1 MRGYNAGAMPE
12 RPDVDVAIVGAGA
25 AGLATAIFATR
36 RRATLRVR
44 VLDGARTPGA
54 KILVS
59 GGGRCNV
66 TNASVTPADFN
77 GGRPAIVKHVL
88 RALPVPATIA
98 FFRELGVAL
107 HEEERGKLFPDSHR
121 SRDVLDALLR
131 ELGRLGVELC
141 AGHRVAA
148 ISRVGDRFSI
158 DTSQG
163 PLTARAVVLAT
174 GGLALPKTGSDGAGY
189 AFAQRLGHT
198 IVPTTPAL
206 VPLVVDAAAP
216 RQFHAR
222 VSGVSQPV
230 RLTVRA
236 GETPIARI
244 DGPLLWTHVGISGP
258 AALDASRH
266 WLRAELEGA
275 VPSLAAD
282 LAPGERFETLE
293 ARWLDLARR
302 QPRASIARTIAAT
315 LPASVA
321 DAVCDALAID
331 ADTTLATL
339 TRDARRTL
347 LHTIAAW
354 PIAVTGS
361 RGYTYAE
368 VTAGGVALDEI
379 DPRTMASRCCPG
391 LYLVGEILDVD
402 GRLGG
407 FNFQWAWST
416 AKVAGDALSLFA

>member
-1 MRGYNAGAMPE
+1 
-12 RPDVDVAIVGAGA
+12 
-25 AGLATAIFATR
+25 
-36 RRATLRVR
+36 VR
-44 VLDGARTPGA
+44 VLDGARSPGA

-66 TNASVTPADFN
+66 TNAAVTPADFN
-77 GGRPAIVKHVL
+77 GGRPALVKQVL

-121 SRDVLDALLR
+121 SRDVLDALVR
-131 ELGRLGVELC
+131 ELGRLGIELR
-141 AGHRVAA
+141 AGHRVMA
-148 ISRVGDRFSI
+148 ISRVDDGFAI

-163 PLTARAVVLAT
+163 PFSARAVVLAT

-189 AFAQRLGHT
+189 GFARRLGHT
-198 IVPTTPAL
+198 LVPTTPAL
-206 VPLVVDAAAP
+206 VPLVVDAEAP

-236 GETPIARI
+236 GDASIARI

-266 WLRAELEGA
+266 WLRATLEGRA
-275 VPSLAAD
+275 PSLAAD

-293 ARWLDLARR
+293 ARWLELVRE
-302 QPRASIARTIAAT
+302 QPRASVARALAAMM
-315 LPASVA
+315 PASVA
-321 DAVCDALAID
+321 DALSSAMAIGTD
-331 ADTTLATL
+331 LTLATL
-339 TRDARRTL
+339 TRDTRRAL
-347 LHTIAAW
+347 LHAMAAW

-368 VTAGGVALDEI
+368 VTAGGIALDEI
-379 DPRTMASRCCPG
+379 DPRTMASRRCPG
-391 LYLVGEILDVD
+391 LSLVGEILDVD

-416 AKVAGDALSLFA
+416 AKAAGDALSLFA

>member
-1 MRGYNAGAMPE
+1 
-12 RPDVDVAIVGAGA
+12 
-25 AGLATAIFATR
+25 
-36 RRATLRVR
+36 
-44 VLDGARTPGA
+44 
-54 KILVS
+54 
-59 GGGRCNV
+59 
-66 TNASVTPADFN
+66 
-77 GGRPAIVKHVL
+77 VL

-98 FFRELGVAL
+98 FFREIGVTL

-121 SRDVLDALLR
+121 ARDVLDALVH
-131 ELGRLGVELC
+131 ELGRLGVELR

-148 ISRVGDRFSI
+148 ISRVDEGFAI

-163 PLTARAVVLAT
+163 PLSARAIVLAT
-174 GGLALPKTGSDGAGY
+174 GGLSLPKTGSDGAGY
-189 AFAQRLGHT
+189 TFAQRLGHT
-198 IVPTTPAL
+198 VVPTTPAL
-206 VPLVVDAAAP
+206 VPLIVDAAAP

-230 RLTVRA
+230 HLIVRA
-236 GETPIARI
+236 GETSIARV
-244 DGPLLWTHVGISGP
+244 DGPLLWTHFGISGP

-266 WLRAELEGA
+266 WLRAELEGGA
-275 VPSLAAD
+275 PSLAAD

-293 ARWLDLARR
+293 ARWLDLTRQ
-302 QPRASIARTIAAT
+302 QPRASIARALAT
-315 LPASVA
+315 LMPASVA
-321 DAVCDALAID
+321 DALSSAQALGT
-331 ADTTLATL
+331 DTTLATV
-339 TRDARRTL
+339 TRDTRRAL
-347 LHTIAAW
+347 LHAIAAW

-361 RGYTYAE
+361 RGYSYAE
-368 VTAGGVALDEI
+368 VTAGGIALDEI